1 MINILVRQRRCL
13 SEINIVTRHWLTLS
27 SRFSLIRATLNSDI
41 TWSWSMRFG
50 SSDHSWIQFNNAE
63 FTFIGNNRHRH
74 FRTRQRPY
82 CWFSRCAVRCL
93 RTGSSKLPGNLFLS
107 LLSVSFT
114 QEWVME
120 PRAETA
126 LFKRMLNSIN
136 TFILDHKLN
145 SRFDRKEGW
154 MLTSSFVY
162 GTVVQF

>member
-93 RTGSSKLPGNLFLS
+93 RTGSSKLPGNVFLS

-114 QEWVME
+114 QEWVRSFFVNE
-120 PRAETA
+120 SWSHARK
-126 LFKRMLNSIN
+126 LLYLNECL
-136 TFILDHKLN
+136 TRQYLH
-145 SRFDRKEGW
+145 SRSLIKQQVR
-154 MLTSSFVY
+154 
-162 GTVVQF
+162 

>member
-50 SSDHSWIQFNNAE
+50 SSDHSWSQFNNVE
-63 FTFIGNNRHRH
+63 FTFTGNNRHRH

-93 RTGSSKLPGNLFLS
+93 RTGSSKLPGNVFLS
-107 LLSVSFT
+107 LLSVSFA
-114 QEWVME
+114 QDESGLSLWMILSWSHA
-120 PRAETA
+120 RK
-126 LFKRMLNSIN
+126 LLYLNEFLTRSIP
-136 TFILDHKLN
+136 
-145 SRFDRKEGW
+145 
-154 MLTSSFVY
+154 SFSIIN
-162 GTVVQF
+162 